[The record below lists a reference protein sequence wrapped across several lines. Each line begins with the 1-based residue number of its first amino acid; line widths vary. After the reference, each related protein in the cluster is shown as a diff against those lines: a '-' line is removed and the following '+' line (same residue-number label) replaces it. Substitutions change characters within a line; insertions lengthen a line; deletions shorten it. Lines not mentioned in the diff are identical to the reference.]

1 MFVLHLALLAYDASP
16 AAHGAAPTA
25 VQQWDAGVSWTTGYV
40 PVAKGSIFYAF
51 VPHADPRAP
60 LALWMQGGP
69 GASGIEDGMLLI
81 NGPLA
86 LGADGALIRREVSW
100 STEFAMLYVDQPV
113 GTGYSFAAGNESDVA
128 SYAASSYPEASN
140 MVVELLDAVYDELK
154 LWSRA
159 SPLLLTGESYA
170 GHYCPAVAASIL
182 DANAAR
188 PAARRFNLQGVAIG
202 DGLTDPPTQVR
213 TKPAAALAFGLI
225 GTSEHARC
233 AAHAEAAAEAAAA
246 GDFAAAL
253 RSRDAMEDIV
263 AASGVNLYDVRMY
276 GDYADGAVATWLSR
290 ADTRARLGVPP
301 TRAFGTHPN
310 VAAALTSDVMRSYT
324 ALVKRALSA
333 LPRGVLL
340 YQGQFDWKD
349 GASSNEAW
357 LAALDAPEVRRY
369 LNASRVPLSTAALAE
384 PYGWVKGAGKLHD
397 AILRGA
403 GHMAPRDQPVAALD
417 LLRRWAAGVL

>member
-1 MFVLHLALLAYDASP
+1 
-16 AAHGAAPTA
+16 
-25 VQQWDAGVSWTTGYV
+25 
-40 PVAKGSIFYAF
+40 
-51 VPHADPRAP
+51 
-60 LALWMQGGP
+60 
-69 GASGIEDGMLLI
+69 MLLI

-100 STEFAMLYVDQPV
+100 STEFAMIYVDQPV

-253 RSRDAMEDIV
+253 RSRDDAMERELYCGSRLEQKRLDLGQHV
-263 AASGVNLYDVRMY
+263 LVGSLGGVGR
-276 GDYADGAVATWLSR
+276 
-290 ADTRARLGVPP
+290 
-301 TRAFGTHPN
+301 
-310 VAAALTSDVMRSYT
+310 
-324 ALVKRALSA
+324 
-333 LPRGVLL
+333 RG
-340 YQGQFDWKD
+340 
-349 GASSNEAW
+349 
-357 LAALDAPEVRRY
+357 
-369 LNASRVPLSTAALAE
+369 
-384 PYGWVKGAGKLHD
+384 
-397 AILRGA
+397 
-403 GHMAPRDQPVAALD
+403 APRDDHARLRVRRVARAVVVPQQRLGRLQPGAVVVALALV
-417 LLRRWAAGVL
+417 LLVPAGADAAHL